1 MKSKN
6 KRLYGQAL
14 LLIFLTAVFL
24 ISSLMI
30 YLGATR
36 FRSMLPI
43 FQLLDGYNEGSLL
56 APKPDANP
64 VWRFRAIFWGSVIY
78 DFRIRLSPRSWTSDR
93 YDYPGR
99 LRWELRK
106 GKHSFFSSGPMGIDS
121 GYGEQRIN
129 TPCRWAVFS
138 C

>member
-64 VWRFRAIFWGSVIY
+64 GVADLEPFSGVQLYMILDQIIAQKL
-78 DFRIRLSPRSWTSDR
+78 DFGQIRLSWSP
-93 YDYPGR
+93 
-99 LRWELRK
+99 
-106 GKHSFFSSGPMGIDS
+106 
-121 GYGEQRIN
+121 
-129 TPCRWAVFS
+129 
-138 C
+138 